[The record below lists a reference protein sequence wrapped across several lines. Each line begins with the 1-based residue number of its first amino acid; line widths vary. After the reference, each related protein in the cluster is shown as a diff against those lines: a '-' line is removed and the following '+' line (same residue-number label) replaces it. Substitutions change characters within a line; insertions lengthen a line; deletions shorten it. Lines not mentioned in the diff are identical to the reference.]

1 MSHEISDGDTSGFTG
16 ASNGLT
22 LVEFA
27 EPIAGFPNEH
37 IYTLSTIDEAGAFFS
52 LRAAAS
58 PELRFILT
66 PPALFFPQYAP
77 KLDESLLA
85 TVGAPDESDVL
96 LFAILTVQKSISD
109 ATANLRAPIAL
120 SRSTGRAVQ
129 VVLDD
134 ESLSFREAIDR

>member
-1 MSHEISDGDTSGFTG
+1 MSHEVSHGDPADFTG
-16 ASNGLT
+16 SASALT

-27 EPIAGFPNEH
+27 EPIAGFPNEQ
-37 IYTLSTIDEAGAFFS
+37 IYTLSTIDDAGAFFS

-77 KLDESLLA
+77 KLDETLLS
-85 TVGAPDESDVL
+85 TIGAPDESDVL

-120 SRSTGRAVQ
+120 CRSTGRAVQ